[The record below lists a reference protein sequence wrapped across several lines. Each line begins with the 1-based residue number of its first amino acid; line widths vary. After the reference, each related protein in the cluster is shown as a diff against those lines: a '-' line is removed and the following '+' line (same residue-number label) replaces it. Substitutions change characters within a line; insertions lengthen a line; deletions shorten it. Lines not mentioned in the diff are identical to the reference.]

1 MTSYRTIQGDTWD
14 GIAYKLFGDET
25 AMSALLSANTAHVET
40 VVFGAGVVL
49 AVPEINQK
57 AASELPPW
65 KREG

>member
-14 GIAYKLFGDET
+14 GVAYKLYGDET
-25 AMSALLSANTAHVET
+25 SMSALLASNTAHVET

-49 AVPEINQK
+49 AVPEINQE